1 MTHSEIIMHLRASHP
16 DDAQVQALL
25 DEMESRYCNLIIL
38 KNQLAHDAEECH
50 RLTKNHLFKEL
61 SQAYAAK

>member
-1 MTHSEIIMHLRASHP
+1 MTHSEIIMHLRASHR

-38 KNQLAHDAEECH
+38 KHQLALDAEECYK
-50 RLTKNHLFKEL
+50 LTKNHLFREL
-61 SQAYAAK
+61 EKAYAAK

>member
-1 MTHSEIIMHLRASHP
+1 MTHSEIILHLRASHR

-25 DEMESRYCNLIIL
+25 DEMESRYCSLIIL
-38 KNQLAHDAEECH
+38 KHQLALDAEECF
-50 RLTKNHLFKEL
+50 RLTSNPLFKEL

>member
-1 MTHSEIIMHLRASHP
+1 MTHSEIIMHLRASHS

-38 KNQLAHDAEECH
+38 KHQLALDAEECF